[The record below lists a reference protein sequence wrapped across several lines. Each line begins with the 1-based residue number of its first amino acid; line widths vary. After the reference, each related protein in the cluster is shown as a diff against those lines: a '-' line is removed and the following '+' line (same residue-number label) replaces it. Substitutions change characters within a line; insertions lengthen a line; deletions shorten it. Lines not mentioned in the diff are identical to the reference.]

1 MRGHVSG
8 AVGSTHRHSQGDPAL
23 ARVASHRRPNEGR
36 PGALPR
42 FQVSPCGHLSN
53 GDIHYY
59 SCKLSLC
66 FAKSHCN
73 ANFPAAF
80 PRVSFL
86 NRHEAAYD
94 APLPSPDLSIRRGAY
109 METSVEGRP
118 AVRDYFTH
126 RARPAHVRAACMLVA
141 AVALATSAAWLDPM
155 RARYYETAAG
165 QYQTINCSNSSITLS
180 AQSRIAVQC
189 TRGLVRVRLLRG
201 EASFRT
207 TQDPSRSTLV
217 LAGDAQ
223 VHDFGSRF
231 SVRRSAD
238 RTTVTVVEGF
248 VELSVLY

>member
-1 MRGHVSG
+1 
-8 AVGSTHRHSQGDPAL
+8 
-23 ARVASHRRPNEGR
+23 
-36 PGALPR
+36 
-42 FQVSPCGHLSN
+42 
-53 GDIHYY
+53 
-59 SCKLSLC
+59 
-66 FAKSHCN
+66 
-73 ANFPAAF
+73 
-80 PRVSFL
+80 
-86 NRHEAAYD
+86 
-94 APLPSPDLSIRRGAY
+94 
-109 METSVEGRP
+109 
-118 AVRDYFTH
+118 
-126 RARPAHVRAACMLVA
+126 MLVA

-223 VHDFGSRF
+223 VHDFGSKF
-231 SVRRSAD
+231 SVRRSSD

-248 VELSVLY
+248 VELSVLYPGQRGSAPPDGGSGAAQQLQRMVDENPVWAGESATVLNAGSQLVLGPRRIVYARATMGVIG